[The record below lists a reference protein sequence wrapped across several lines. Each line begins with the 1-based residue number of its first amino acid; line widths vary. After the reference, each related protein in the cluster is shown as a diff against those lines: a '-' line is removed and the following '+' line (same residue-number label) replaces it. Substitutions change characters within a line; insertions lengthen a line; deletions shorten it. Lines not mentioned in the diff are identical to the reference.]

1 MCGREIKLIY
11 YNLGHFNKDNGV
23 VILPLLQVI
32 ISSSE
37 ASVGRLVA
45 YHTTGCFSNV
55 NTSALACKDVFFQ
68 SWVIDINVVN
78 VINVMNYNELIYS
91 YPQI

>member
-11 YNLGHFNKDNGV
+11 YNLGHLNKDNGV

-37 ASVGRLVA
+37 ASVGRLLL
-45 YHTTGCFSNV
+45 HTIQQAVLVMSTPVHWPVRMFFFLSILMLSMSS
-55 NTSALACKDVFFQ
+55 TS
-68 SWVIDINVVN
+68 
-78 VINVMNYNELIYS
+78 
-91 YPQI
+91 

>member
-1 MCGREIKLIY
+1 MDNPVMCGQEIKLIY

-37 ASVGRLVA
+37 ASVGRL
-45 YHTTGCFSNV
+45 
-55 NTSALACKDVFFQ
+55 
-68 SWVIDINVVN
+68 
-78 VINVMNYNELIYS
+78 
-91 YPQI
+91 